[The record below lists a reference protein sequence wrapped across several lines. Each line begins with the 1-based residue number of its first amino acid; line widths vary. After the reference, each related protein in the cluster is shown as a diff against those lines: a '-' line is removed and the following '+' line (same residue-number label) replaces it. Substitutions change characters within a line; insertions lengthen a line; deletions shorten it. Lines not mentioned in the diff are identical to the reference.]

1 MKNRILACLLA
12 LCMTAAMLTGCGSS
26 NDSESS
32 NDTAGTEAEEEQEDG
47 ETGDPSV
54 QLSAVDYPLETE
66 YVYKDFNEHSLA
78 DVPRQGVET
87 FENDE
92 VVFQDITYEQMINMF
107 QKEGNYLFV
116 LNGSW
121 CHNSR
126 AMAPYLNEYAK
137 EYGVDTIY
145 AYDFDLDNN
154 DNGNTFVRMTNG
166 SENAGVN
173 FNYMYGEV
181 VEQYLTNIDDW
192 IEYPSSSEA
201 AITFTN
207 SKGED
212 VTTSRIQ
219 QPILFLYNKDNTVDN
234 SESGNG
240 STKCPVV
247 YAFEKMVDRDEE
259 GVYVKEQDE
268 EGNDVTDE
276 DGNPVRKYITDE
288 YKAELKK
295 IFDFMKDN
303 NVELSEY
310 TDDEYFRSA
319 YPSLADA
326 EKINL
331 QVVTYRQFGWLLRQS
346 GNALYM
352 VGGAYDEATQNN
364 IAKVNDYA
372 VANDVKVYLFDPAV
386 DGRISEDVWGY
397 KNSGDIMTTGSVISF
412 MYTDLIEESL
422 TNLTTNEF
430 DESNDDTCVVY
441 ENAAGQETKV
451 PKLPL
456 SYIFAYN
463 KDATDEDGLPAPVVA
478 YSENG
483 ENIFSVF
490 EGYAAGAGVE
500 AKDVQ

>member
-1 MKNRILACLLA
+1 MKNKIIASLLV
-12 LCMTAAMLTGCGSS
+12 LSMTAAMLTGCGSS
-26 NDSESS
+26 GNNEGNDE
-32 NDTAGTEAEEEQEDG
+32 TTEAAADEGQEVEE
-47 ETGDPSV
+47 GDSAA
-54 QLSAVDYPLETE
+54 QLSAVDYSLETE
-66 YVYKDFNEHSLA
+66 YVYNDFNEHFLA

-137 EYGVDTIY
+137 EYGVNTIY

-154 DNGNTFVRMTNG
+154 ENGNTFVRMTNG

-192 IEYPSSSEA
+192 IEYPSTSEA

-212 VTTSRIQ
+212 VTTSRMQ

-234 SESGNG
+234 SDSGNG

-259 GVYVKEQDE
+259 GVYVAEKDE
-268 EGNDVTDE
+268 EGNDVTDAE
-276 DGNPVRKYITDE
+276 GNPVRKYITDE

-326 EKINL
+326 EQINM
-331 QVVTYRQFGWLLRQS
+331 QIVTYRQFGWLLKQS
-346 GNALYM
+346 GNSLFM
-352 VGGAYDEATQNN
+352 VGGTYDDTTQNN
-364 IAKVNDYA
+364 IAKVNEYA
-372 VANDVKVYLFDPAV
+372 VANNVKVYLFDPAV
-386 DGRISEDVWGY
+386 DGQIPEDVWGY
-397 KNSGDIMTTGSVISF
+397 KNSGNIMTTGSVISF

-430 DESNDDTCVVY
+430 DENNDDTCVVY

-456 SYIFAYN
+456 SYLFAYN
-463 KDATDEDGLPAPVVA
+463 KDAADEDGLPAPVVT

-490 EGYAAGAGVE
+490 EGYAKGAGIEV
-500 AKDVQ
+500 KDVQ